1 MVDQRDDNRDDFII
15 NEDFA
20 AEEEAEEEIHRQQ
33 YYRNSSEIL
42 RKKSIIPYA
51 IGGLVLAV
59 VVILFVLFLASPEK
73 EVDRDY
79 LQALEARMQ
88 QLEQKQASI
97 GVLDQ
102 ALERLG
108 QQEQALAVLDKKLNR
123 LESTVTTQIDQI
135 IKELGVLHQKIA
147 QNQASVTPAPK
158 TVEKK
163 QPVASKKAE
172 SKIKFHEV
180 QAGDTLYRIS
190 RRYGLS
196 IEQLRSYN
204 NLAPDAAIYPGQKLN
219 LSANTKK

>member
-20 AEEEAEEEIHRQQ
+20 AEEEEEEIHRQQ
-33 YYRNSSEIL
+33 YYRNSSEVF
-42 RKKSIIPYA
+42 RKKSIIPFA
-51 IGGLVLAV
+51 IGGLVLVV
-59 VVILFVLFLASPEK
+59 VVILVVLFLARPEN
-73 EVDRDY
+73 EVDREY
-79 LQALEARMQ
+79 LQALESRMQ

-102 ALERLG
+102 ALDRLG
-108 QQEQALAVLDKKLNR
+108 KQEQALAVLDKKLNH

-135 IKELGVLHQKIA
+135 IKELGVLHQKTA
-147 QNQASVTPAPK
+147 QKQASVTPAPK
-158 TVEKK
+158 TADKN

-172 SKIKFHEV
+172 STVKFHQV

-190 RRYGLS
+190 RRYGLT

-219 LSANTKK
+219 LSSNIKK